1 MLRAVIFDMDG
12 VIIDSEPQHA
22 RAAVNTLAELGVT
35 IDMAYCYQFIGTTTN
50 YMMETLIDDFNLSI
64 SPEEL
69 IALSLKHKKK
79 LVMEEGYAPIPFVEE
94 LIARLYKD
102 GIRLAI
108 ASSSS
113 PQEISDVT
121 KALGIHKYFD
131 KFISGLQ
138 VENPKPAPDIFQKAL
153 KELGT
158 NARETVIIEDS
169 LNGILAADAAGIP
182 SIGFINPNSGD
193 QDLQKANVLTDSFE
207 KITTEYIDNVCKRAA
222 GEAITITTTRRLII
236 RELSVKDITEMYRIQ
251 TNPKVSAFIDALDEM
266 LETEIEKHKAYIKY
280 VYAFYGFGQW
290 GVFSKTTGG
299 LIGKCGIEHEEVDGK
314 PELTLS
320 YLVDEQHWGYGYA
333 HECCQ
338 AVLTYAREK
347 LDIHRVVSVIDIRNL
362 HSIRIAKSLGMQEE
376 KQINHKGRECYVYS
390 IAL

>member
-12 VIIDSEPQHA
+12 VIVDSEPQHA
-22 RAAVNTLAELGVT
+22 RAAVNTLAELGVD
-35 IDMAYCYQFIGTTTN
+35 IDVAYCYQFIGSTTN
-50 YMMETLIDDFNLSI
+50 HMMETLIHDFDLSI

-69 IALSLKHKKK
+69 IALSLKNKKK
-79 LVMEEGYAPIPFVEE
+79 LAKEEGYTPIPFVKE
-94 LIARLYKD
+94 LITRLYKD

-113 PQEISDVT
+113 PQEIADVT

-138 VENPKPAPDIFQKAL
+138 VEHPKPAPDIFRKAL
-153 KELGT
+153 QELGT

-169 LNGILAADAAGIP
+169 CNGVLAADAAGIP

-193 QDLQKANVLTDSFE
+193 QDLQKAHVLTDSFE
-207 KITTEYIDNVCKRAA
+207 NITTGYLDNVCKRAA
-222 GEAITITTTRRLII
+222 GMPITITTTRRLII
-236 RELSVKDITEMYRIQ
+236 RELSVEDITEMYRIQ

-266 LETEIEKHKAYIKY
+266 LENEIEKHKAYIKY

-320 YLVDEQHWGYGYA
+320 YLLDEQHWGYGYA

-338 AVLTYAREK
+338 AVLTYAREE
-347 LDIHRVVSVIDIRNL
+347 LDIHRVVAVIDIRNH
-362 HSIRIAKSLGMQEE
+362 HSINIAKSIGMQEE
-376 KQINHKGRECYVYS
+376 KQINHKGRECGLYS